1 MSQPIQQDPQ
11 SVAATLNTSIPP
23 HQPLTVT
30 HPILNDTIV
39 PNQSTMSDEALAT
52 NQTMI
57 TNQFV
62 SNSHLISHHQLA
74 NQQPHIQDNHLVST
88 QQVINNQPIL
98 TNQEMIQTQPVTT
111 EPRSVAKKE
120 VSAKQT
126 PISKQIKKNS
136 KSQSKPRASRTQR
149 QKNVVQQQQQPQA
162 SRNET
167 DNAQTR
173 KMWIMRPFGSGI
185 NPYILYHKLFS
196 DEFPTALI
204 AAETIADHLNLDPKE
219 VGDAFRSIS
228 PASDIVDANCFA
240 SCISYFSVANRGASL
255 GTLRL
260 TANAK
265 CSGCKIIRPMLHFLD
280 GSSDLSPRCN
290 KCRRTTMITKIPDKI
305 YIYCV
310 DEGPNINMDWILQC
324 YSHLLQAAMVLKLP
338 IQTVFCCTRFLDY
351 GHQTF
356 EMPITKES
364 QKQFHYYFLQQL
376 HLVDGY
382 RYITKSFNKGS
393 ARYVC
398 NQRSDQHKEIPPSE
412 RIRNRKTVR
421 VYDCSGAVNF
431 SSSESHVMRIR
442 ISHNFLHD
450 RLPVQDKPS
459 LKQNALKQ
467 DAKKAVNELQEG
479 SASDTVKHEQVQQI
493 QQIQPTQPPESTIPP
508 EQTISAQ
515 THVPTQ
521 SPT

>member
-11 SVAATLNTSIPP
+11 SVATTLNTPIHTQPP
-23 HQPLTVT
+23 LSVA

-39 PNQSTMSDEALAT
+39 PNQSTMSDEALAS
-52 NQTMI
+52 NQSMI
-57 TNQFV
+57 ANQFV
-62 SNSHLISHHQLA
+62 SNTHLIPHHQLA
-74 NQQPHIQDNHLVST
+74 NQQPIQHNHLVST
-88 QQVINNQPIL
+88 QHVINNQPIIP
-98 TNQEMIQTQPVTT
+98 NPEMMQTQPVTT
-111 EPRSVAKKE
+111 EQQSIVKKE
-120 VSAKQT
+120 PTTKQT

-136 KSQSKPRASRTQR
+136 KSQTKPRTNRVQR
-149 QKNVVQQQQQPQA
+149 QRNILHQHQQQA
-162 SRNET
+162 SRNEN
-167 DNAQTR
+167 DNIHTR
-173 KMWIMRPFGSGI
+173 KMWSMRPFGCGI
-185 NPYILYHKLFS
+185 NPYILYHKMFS
-196 DEFPTALI
+196 DEFPTALAVTEVI
-204 AAETIADHLNLDPKE
+204 ANHLNLDPKE
-219 VGDAFRSIS
+219 VGDALRTIS
-228 PASDIVDANCFA
+228 PASDVVDANCFA
-240 SCISYFSVANRGASL
+240 SCISYFSVANREASL
-255 GTLRL
+255 FTLRL

-280 GSSDLSPRCN
+280 ASSDLSPRCN
-290 KCRRTTMITKIPDKI
+290 KCRRTTVITKIPDKI

-310 DEGPNINMDWILQC
+310 DEGPNINLDWILQC

-338 IQTVFCCTRFLDY
+338 IQTVFCCNKFLDY

-356 EMPITKES
+356 AMPITKES
-364 QKQFHYYFLQQL
+364 QKQFHHYFLQQL
-376 HLVDGY
+376 HLVEGY

-467 DAKKAVNELQEG
+467 DARKAANELQEEITQ
-479 SASDTVKHEQVQQI
+479 DTVKHEHVQE
-493 QQIQPTQPPESTIPP
+493 IQPIQPSESDMPP